1 MASELTSHQLPQ
13 ADEYYY
19 KQTNNH
25 ITPRDNEIET
35 GADAGAYFPIQPIE
49 KKLCAYTSG
58 LGIILL
64 FIFVIIFKVL

>member
-35 GADAGAYFPIQPIE
+35 GADAGAYFPLQPE
-49 KKLCAYTSG
+49 
-58 LGIILL
+58 
-64 FIFVIIFKVL
+64 VVN